1 MPSPSSVL
9 HPQRRRAGRHRG
21 GWLPFS
27 PLTAAVLLAAA
38 VTMAPTAVRHVS
50 DATDTYHDGVFS
62 QAAPRFCTS
71 TDVLTPS
78 NRIRTKI
85 VRHSDGWS
93 NTISS
98 RYRKWVDCEA
108 RQMTPTMWCTTRLVD
123 GFSGICISPEP
134 RAAGTSPCANP
145 RLDVRSVYFPDTGRL
160 AITCVNKASPP
171 GAPRPAPTPAATP
184 RPPGSTS
191 SAHA

>member
-9 HPQRRRAGRHRG
+9 HPQRRRAGRCRG

-27 PLTAAVLLAAA
+27 PLPPAVLLAAA

-50 DATDTYHDGVFS
+50 DATATYHHGVFR
-62 QAAPRFCTS
+62 QAAPVFSTS

-78 NRIRTKI
+78 NRIRAKI

-98 RYRKWVDCEA
+98 RYRKWV
-108 RQMTPTMWCTTRLVD
+108 
-123 GFSGICISPEP
+123 
-134 RAAGTSPCANP
+134 
-145 RLDVRSVYFPDTGRL
+145 
-160 AITCVNKASPP
+160 
-171 GAPRPAPTPAATP
+171 
-184 RPPGSTS
+184 
-191 SAHA
+191 